1 MHERARGC
9 LYGHTSLERW
19 AVSRCIWLSI
29 CILLQIGTRLSLLH
43 YMVGTGQYNAGEW
56 DRAADSL
63 SQAIKYNNKVCGHIA
78 GVM

>member
-1 MHERARGC
+1 MC
-9 LYGHTSLERW
+9 NL
-19 AVSRCIWLSI
+19 I
-29 CILLQIGTRLSLLH
+29 QIGTRLSLLH

-63 SQAIKYNNKVCGHIA
+63 SQAIKYNNKVRGPVA